1 MVQMNEFK
9 QTNET
14 NGKKCRA
21 CCTSE
26 LAMRKAKQG
35 NVDKITYTRAT
46 GLLIQRQKKGRT
58 KK

>member
-1 MVQMNEFK
+1 
-9 QTNET
+9 
-14 NGKKCRA
+14 
-21 CCTSE
+21 
-26 LAMRKAKQG
+26 MRKAKQG